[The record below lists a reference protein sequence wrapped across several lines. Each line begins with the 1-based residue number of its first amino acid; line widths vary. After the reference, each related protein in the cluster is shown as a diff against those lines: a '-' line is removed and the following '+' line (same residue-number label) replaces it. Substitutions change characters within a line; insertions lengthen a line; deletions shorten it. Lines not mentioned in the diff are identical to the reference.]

1 MTDASTPSGDS
12 ATSPGPAAEIAPHV
26 RADPT
31 VTGTRAASPDTIDLD
46 TIDLDAIEADLVRV
60 ESALQQLADGTYWD
74 RADAPVDMASASDA
88 VSASDGTS
96 TSGPTA
102 SA

>member
-1 MTDASTPSGDS
+1 VTDASTPSGDS

-31 VTGTRAASPDTIDLD
+31 LAGTRAENLE
-46 TIDLDAIEADLVRV
+46 TIDLDAIESDLVRV

-74 RADAPVDMASASDA
+74 RADAPVDA

-96 TSGPTA
+96 TSAPTA

>member
-1 MTDASTPSGDS
+1 VTDASTPSGDS

-31 VTGTRAASPDTIDLD
+31 LAGTRGENLE
-46 TIDLDAIEADLVRV
+46 TIDLDAIESDLVRV

-74 RADAPVDMASASDA
+74 RADAPVDA

-96 TSGPTA
+96 TSAPTA

>member
-1 MTDASTPSGDS
+1 VTDASTPSGDS

-31 VTGTRAASPDTIDLD
+31 VAGTRAENLE
-46 TIDLDAIEADLVRV
+46 TIDLDAIESDLVRV

-74 RADAPVDMASASDA
+74 RADAPVDA
-88 VSASDGTS
+88 VSASNGTS
-96 TSGPTA
+96 TSAPTA

>member
-1 MTDASTPSGDS
+1 VTDASTPSGDS

-31 VTGTRAASPDTIDLD
+31 LAGTRAENLE
-46 TIDLDAIEADLVRV
+46 TIDLDAIESDLVRV

-74 RADAPVDMASASDA
+74 RADAPVDA
-88 VSASDGTS
+88 VSASNGTS
-96 TSGPTA
+96 TSAPTA